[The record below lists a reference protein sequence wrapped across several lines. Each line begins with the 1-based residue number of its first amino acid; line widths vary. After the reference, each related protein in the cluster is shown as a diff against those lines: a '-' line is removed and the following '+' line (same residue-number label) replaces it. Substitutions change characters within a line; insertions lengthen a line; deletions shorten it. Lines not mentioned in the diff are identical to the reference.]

1 MPVNNSENGYGNKEI
16 SNARPMHSPKYS
28 PYSSRE
34 SSPPYPSSPT
44 SISPLSTSPPLRRA
58 FSSTF
63 SLIPEDRAV
72 DQPIIISQTTFP
84 RRSSNS
90 NEARFVRLI
99 FWWPLFFVGFL
110 QIVFQY
116 LRSNFR
122 QVLLLFSPRF
132 WFSALW
138 CMCHRI
144 LRLPLVMINE
154 ALVRLHSDSAERNRR
169 KRTVLISSGSSI
181 QTLHLARNFYSSGTR
196 VVVFDYEG
204 LFPLSKFSTT
214 ISKYYTVPNPASS
227 SVNDYITAICEI
239 VLAENVTFYV
249 PTCVSNAS
257 YFDAL
262 VKPHLELLGC
272 QSFISGIH
280 ELAVLDDILETFE
293 RCKAHNIVV
302 PNYKCLESRE
312 DLLTLYDNGWLSG
325 FRNVIMSVG
334 HLGRVERRKFE
345 LPLHKRDLKFNYEI
359 SDKRPWVVIHDLPSD
374 HYITC
379 TTVKDNKILANVTC
393 LVQSNTKNMIPENN
407 EEVEKWLKEFFNA
420 IRFQRPINGHFT
432 FRLMKGQDHIL
443 PIGIRAGVSLPYL
456 CHTSVHAKLLWKSC
470 PHFSRANSGALV
482 QANGRY
488 WIHEM
493 FLKTLRHPSVESLT
507 NLIGTVLDKREALFL
522 YWDPL
527 PYCAY
532 YHYQLPLLSIREFLQ
547 KFRNKRSAHTQAMR
561 G

>member
-1 MPVNNSENGYGNKEI
+1 MPVTNTDHPAYWTKEFSNSKPIN
-16 SNARPMHSPKYS
+16 SPKYS
-28 PYSSRE
+28 PYNSRE

-44 SISPLSTSPPLRRA
+44 SNSPLSTSPPMRRA

-63 SLIPEDRAV
+63 SYIPEDRAV
-72 DQPIIISQTTFP
+72 DQPIILSPTYP
-84 RRSSNS
+84 RRSSN
-90 NEARFVRLI
+90 EVRFIRTLL
-99 FWWPLFFVGFL
+99 WWPLFIVGFL
-110 QIVFQY
+110 QILYQY
-116 LRSNFR
+116 LKCNFR
-122 QVLLLFSPRF
+122 QALMLLSPRF

-138 CMCHRI
+138 CLCQRV
-144 LRLPLVMINE
+144 LRMPMTL
-154 ALVRLHSDSAERNRR
+154 LHSDFEDSSRR

-214 ISKYYTVPNPASS
+214 ISKFYTVPSPVQS

-239 VLAENVTFYV
+239 VIAENVTFYV
-249 PTCVSNAS
+249 PTCVTTAS
-257 YFDAL
+257 YYDAL

-272 QSFISGIH
+272 QTFVSGLH
-280 ELAVLDDILETFE
+280 ELAVLDDILETLD
-293 RCKAHNIVV
+293 RCKTRNFAV
-302 PNYKCLESRE
+302 PIYKAVESKE
-312 DLLTLYDNGWLSG
+312 ELLQLYDSGWMSG
-325 FRNVIMSVG
+325 YRNLFISVG
-334 HLGRVERRKFE
+334 HLGRVERKKIE
-345 LPLHKRDLKFNYEI
+345 LPRNKIDLKFNHEI
-359 SDKRPWVVIHDLPSD
+359 SEKRPWVVIHDHITAD

-393 LVQSNTKNMIPENN
+393 LVQLDTKNLLPENN
-407 EEVEKWLKEFFNA
+407 EEIEQWLREFFDK

-432 FRLMKGQDHIL
+432 FRLLRTTDSII

-456 CHTSVHAKLLWKSC
+456 CHTSVHTKLLWKSC
-470 PHFSRANSGALV
+470 PHFSRENSGVLV
-482 QANGRY
+482 QPRERY

-493 FLKTLRHPSVESLT
+493 FLKTIKNPSVGSLT

-532 YHYQLPLLSIREFLQ
+532 YHYMLPMISIREFLQ
-547 KFRNKRSAHTQAMR
+547 KYKNRRK